1 MIHALIWAAAII
13 GVLIVAAVGYVAVIA
28 HVQSED
34 EEYR

>member
-1 MIHALIWAAAII
+1 MIYVLIWAVAII

-28 HVQSED
+28 HVQAED

>member
-1 MIHALIWAAAII
+1 MIYALIWAAAVA

-28 HVQSED
+28 HVQAED